1 MSTSQS
7 SSQAFTMQPAN
18 TPATLAEDEEKVVVS
33 KRTLGDYPHIV
44 RRLQHYSDNDQFII
58 ALHQM
63 LFADGGETGQRIAHI
78 FTFSGLDETIHLE
91 KWIKRLVDNLHCTR
105 KFIREALYVLGC
117 STSGTKIE
125 TIEKLLTFL
134 ISPRINQFE
143 NEFFV
148 LPISAYVEESTPSLS
163 TKLKVK
169 TEAKFIG
176 HMKLNRKSAFWY
188 YTQLTRFDVLKDAV
202 ADSLTDNDVLT
213 RLKSNWKQL
222 RPIEKDVS
230 YLCLYLN

>member
-1 MSTSQS
+1 MLT
-7 SSQAFTMQPAN
+7 QPAN
-18 TPATLAEDEEKVVVS
+18 TPATLAEDEEKVVMS

-58 ALHQM
+58 ALHQI
-63 LFADGGETGQRIAHI
+63 LFVERGENGRRIVKI
-78 FTFSGLDETIHLE
+78 LTFSGLDETIHLE
-91 KWIKRLVDNLHCTR
+91 KWIKRLVDDLNCTR
-105 KFIREALYVLGC
+105 KFIGEALYVFGC
-117 STSGTKIE
+117 STGGNKIDAV
-125 TIEKLLTFL
+125 EKLLTFL
-134 ISPRINQFE
+134 ISPSIIQFE

-148 LPISAYVEESTPSLS
+148 LPISSYVEESTSSLS

-176 HMKLNRKSAFWY
+176 HMKLSPKSAFWY
-188 YTQLTRFDVLKDAV
+188 YTQLTRFNVLKDAV